1 MIQIDRSPKLFLNK
15 IDTLLYLKNKLTA
28 SYILDL
34 YSFSIAEYRKKPD
47 IIYKKIS
54 SMFYEEIII
63 RSSASTEDQ
72 YSTNAGHFFSSQ
84 HINSQNKKSVYNGI
98 ESVISSY
105 EKDGLSDSEL
115 IFVQKQLTNV
125 ILSGVALSFEPKY
138 GKPYFVINFD
148 DSGSTDSV
156 TSGKCQ
162 QNMYIARDF
171 VSQLNIVEAKL
182 CAALLEVEQCCNDSN
197 LNVEFAITEDGKIYI
212 FQVRRLKTIAF
223 SNYHAKIL
231 ELKNIYRMKYSLKNI
246 LLSDMAFWN
255 PSEIIGDNPHPLDY
269 SLYSCLVTNSAWN
282 QGIAEIGYFSISKE
296 LMVKI
301 GNKPYINL
309 ETAFFALTPSCLSDE
324 LRKKLVNFYYHV
336 LLKNKNL
343 HDKIEFKIV
352 HTCFDFSTFE
362 KLSLLSNF
370 GFTNEEIVLISTAL
384 FQITKSIIE
393 QYDLILNNDL
403 KKIDFLESELNK
415 CKKQTNLNSTD
426 SILASIKTLIPIIRY
441 FGVIPFARHARC
453 AFIAHSICL
462 SLVETEQITSRQLDI
477 FMHSINT
484 VANELRTDVLRYK
497 KAKISKDE
505 MIYKYG
511 HLRSNTYDISSP
523 TYKEMD
529 FDVIFDLDNLYL
541 NEINELE
548 ASNLCIN
555 FPNTKINIVP
565 FVRTAIAQRE
575 YFKFSFTKA
584 LSYLL
589 ELISKF
595 AQKFSLSNE
604 EISFLPIEDI
614 LNISL
619 SANTKQDLVM
629 TIHKNKQIFELNSC
643 IILPSIVSESKDFD
657 VIRITE
663 SIPNFITN
671 KTIIGEVYVLDKL
684 IDKKTNVSGKI
695 VVLQNADPGFDW
707 IFAQGSIIGLVTKYG
722 GMASHM
728 AIRCMEF
735 GIPAAIGCGE
745 LIYNY
750 VVKAKRVKLDCSDK
764 IVIAV

>member
-1 MIQIDRSPKLFLNK
+1 MIQTDRVPKLFSNK
-15 IDTLLYLKNKLTA
+15 IDTLLYLKDRLTV
-28 SYILDL
+28 SYVLDL
-34 YSFSIAEYRKKPD
+34 FSFSVNEYRQKPD
-47 IIYKKIS
+47 VIYNKIS
-54 SMFYEEIII
+54 SMFYDEIIV

-98 ESVISSY
+98 ECVISSY
-105 EKDGLSDSEL
+105 EKDGLSGSEL

-125 ILSGVALSFEPKY
+125 ILSGVALSFEPRY
-138 GKPYFVINFD
+138 GKPYFVVNYD

-156 TSGKCQ
+156 TSGRCQ
-162 QNMYIARDF
+162 QYMYIARDF
-171 VSQLNIVEAKL
+171 ISQSNIIEAKL
-182 CAALLEVEQCCNDSN
+182 YAALIEVEKYCNDNN

-212 FQVRRLKTIAF
+212 FQVRRLKAIVF
-223 SNYHAKIL
+223 SNYHAEIL
-231 ELKNIYRMKYSLKNI
+231 KLKNIYKMKYSLKKN

-309 ETAFFALTPSCLSDE
+309 ETAFLALTPSSLSNE
-324 LRKKLVNFYYHV
+324 LRKKLVNYYFYAI
-336 LLKNKNL
+336 LKNKKL

-352 HTCFDFSTFE
+352 HTCFDFRTFE
-362 KLSLLSNF
+362 KLSLLNDF
-370 GFTNEEIVLISTAL
+370 GFTNEEIIVISTSL

-403 KKIDFLESELNK
+403 KKLDILESELNE
-415 CKKQTNLNSTD
+415 CKKQTDLNSTE
-426 SILASIKTLIPIIRY
+426 SILTSIKTLIPIIRY
-441 FGVIPFARHARC
+441 YGVIPFARHARC
-453 AFIAHSICL
+453 AFIARSICL
-462 SLVETEQITSRQLDI
+462 SLIDMGQITSEQLDV
-477 FMHSINT
+477 FMRSINT
-484 VANELRTDVLRYK
+484 VASEFKTDAFLYK
-497 KAKISKDE
+497 NAKISKDE

-511 HLRSNTYDISSP
+511 HLRSNTYDICSP

-529 FDVIFDLDNLYL
+529 FDAIFDFDNLFL
-541 NEINELE
+541 NEKKESE
-548 ASNLCIN
+548 VSNLCIN
-555 FPNTKINIVP
+555 FPNTEINIVS
-565 FVRTAIAQRE
+565 FVRIAIAQRE
-575 YFKFSFTKA
+575 YFKFCFTKA

-589 ELISKF
+589 ELISRF
-595 AQKFSLSNE
+595 AQKFNLSNK
-604 EISFLPIEDI
+604 EIAFLQIEDI
-614 LNISL
+614 LNFSL
-619 SANTKQDLVM
+619 STNTKQDLVM
-629 TIHKNKQIFELNSC
+629 TINNNKHIFELNSC
-643 IILPSIVSESKDFD
+643 IILPSIISESKDFD
-657 VIRITE
+657 IIKVTE

-671 KTIIGEVYVLDKL
+671 KNVIGEVYVLNKL
-684 IDKKTNVSGKI
+684 IDEKTNISGKI

-750 VVKAKRVKLDCSDK
+750 VVKAKRVKLDCSAK
-764 IVIAV
+764 IVVAV